1 MSQMETER
9 QETRTGA
16 PQGLTAGE
24 GVGIEARDL
33 TRRFGSHVALE
44 RLSLSIPPNETF
56 GLMGANGAG
65 KTTFI
70 RLVTG
75 YLLPTEGSVTVGG
88 FSPAT
93 NPRAVKERLG
103 FVMETS
109 RLYPELRVRGFLR
122 FMGGVRDLSG
132 PDLDAAVDR
141 VIERFQ
147 LQAVVKRPIGNL
159 SKGFEQR
166 VSLAQAFLHDP
177 PLVIVD
183 EPTGGL
189 DPVQRGDVQEMLRG
203 LQGDRTVL
211 LCTHDLEEAQQL
223 TSNVAVLD
231 AGRLMAQGATE
242 DVLGTEDP
250 LALFRADGGTAT

>member
-1 MSQMETER
+1 METER
-9 QETRTGA
+9 HEATTEA
-16 PQGLTAGE
+16 PRRLASGE

-33 TRRFGSHVALE
+33 TRRFGSHVALDH
-44 RLSLSIPPNETF
+44 LSLSIPPNRTF

-93 NPRAVKERLG
+93 NPRAVKQRLG

-122 FMGGVRDLSG
+122 FMGGARDLRG
-132 PDLDAAVDR
+132 PVLREAVDR
-141 VIERFQ
+141 VIEQFQ
-147 LQAVVKRPIGNL
+147 LQAVAKRPIGNL

-189 DPVQRGDVQEMLRG
+189 DPVQRGEVQEMLRG

-211 LCTHDLEEAQQL
+211 LCTHDLDEARRL

-231 AGRLMAQGATE
+231 GGRLVAEGATK
-242 DVLGTEDP
+242 DVLGAEDP
-250 LALFRADGGTAT
+250 LALFRELGGMAK